1 MPKVV
6 IDPGHGGH
14 DSGAV
19 GNGVKE
25 SALVL
30 SIGRR
35 VRDLLKPHAEVLM
48 TRESDH
54 FVSLSARCHMANDA
68 DCDIFVSLHANSA
81 INTDAQGVET
91 FTSGSDASRKLAT
104 FILNRHLEAVE
115 QKSRGVKKANF
126 YVIRNTRMP
135 AVLHE
140 FGFVSNVGEAAIL
153 DNTANQEKMAR
164 ALADG
169 VLDYFGINSE
179 NGGEP
184 LTLEQRLVRIENH
197 LGLE

>member
-1 MPKVV
+1 MKVC

-35 VRDLLKPHAEVLM
+35 VRDLLKPHVDVLM

-54 FVSLSARCHMANDA
+54 FVSLSERCHMANDA
-68 DCDIFVSLHANSA
+68 ECDIFLSLHANSA
-81 INTDAQGVET
+81 INTDAHGVET
-91 FTSGSDASRKLAT
+91 FTSGTEESRKLAT
-104 FILNRHLEAVE
+104 LILNRHLDAVK
-115 QKSRGVKKANF
+115 QKSRGVKRANF
-126 YVIRNTRMP
+126 HVLRNTRMP

-153 DNTANQEKMAR
+153 DGTANQEKMAR
-164 ALADG
+164 DVADG
-169 VLDYFGINSE
+169 VLDYFQISSADE
-179 NGGEP
+179 GEA
-184 LTLEQRLVRIENH
+184 LTLEQRVARLEQH
-197 LGLE
+197 LGLA